1 MENYYLD
8 FSNVPSFPTT
18 KDEISHDVSEHCS
31 ATEKPSTLNLE
42 TQSRYLRDQ
51 CLSLQ
56 TKNTSR
62 IACKF
67 SSVFQKIKS
76 ENWCINGYK

>member
-18 KDEISHDVSEHCS
+18 KNEISHDVSEHCS

-42 TQSRYLRDQ
+42 
-51 CLSLQ
+51 
-56 TKNTSR
+56 
-62 IACKF
+62 I
-67 SSVFQKIKS
+67 
-76 ENWCINGYK
+76 